1 MGKDSY
7 LLKGFWVPTPEGFL
21 GLYSRRVLGS
31 LLPKIKKRKETK
43 RNLGREYEP
52 LQATCELRQHTPAKK
67 RRVGKS
73 HGAALFG
80 PPSEKRQRSTKYPYS
95 KSPPRDLPRYDET
108 YERNGRI
115 PGIPDMLWRQDP
127 RRHME
132 KEERCRCF
140 PRAGA
145 MTSCQPD

>member
-1 MGKDSY
+1 M
-7 LLKGFWVPTPEGFL
+7 
-21 GLYSRRVLGS
+21 VLPC
-31 LLPKIKKRKETK
+31 L
-43 RNLGREYEP
+43 
-52 LQATCELRQHTPAKK
+52 ALRQK
-67 RRVGKS
+67 
-73 HGAALFG
+73 
-80 PPSEKRQRSTKYPYS
+80 KRQRSTKYPYS

-115 PGIPDMLWRQDP
+115 PGIFPMDNHP